1 MQAPDVVAALI
12 VVCMLYHRHCKQVAE
27 GLQRRRAQA
36 VKREEDRQFPFL
48 IS

>member
-12 VVCMLYHRHCKQVAE
+12 VVCLLYHRHCKHAAE
-27 GLQRRRAQA
+27 GQVQRRVQAQR
-36 VKREEDRQFPFL
+36 REEDRQFPFL